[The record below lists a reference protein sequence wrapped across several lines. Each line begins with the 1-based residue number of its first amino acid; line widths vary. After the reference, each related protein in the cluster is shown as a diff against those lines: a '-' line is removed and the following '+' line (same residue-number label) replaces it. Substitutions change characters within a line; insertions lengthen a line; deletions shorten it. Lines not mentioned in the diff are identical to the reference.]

1 MTHTEKIQLV
11 VMNEH
16 TLGYIFPEQPQSL
29 HILHSSVLRGSTLPN
44 DGQSVTIGSGDD
56 IRLASEQDFN
66 DFGVM
71 MNGYK
76 SDDYEYMVQI
86 VCR

>member
-1 MTHTEKIQLV
+1 MTHTEKIKLV

-16 TLGYIFPEQPQSL
+16 TLGYIFPEQPKYL
-29 HILHSSVLRGSTLPN
+29 HILHASILKGSTFPN
-44 DGQSVTIGSGDD
+44 DGQSVYIGRGAT

-66 DFGVM
+66 DFRVV

-76 SDDYEYMVQI
+76 SDEYEYMV
-86 VCR
+86 